1 MSPWISSTA
10 EWTSLLQSGALIAIV
25 NIVISLIGI
34 TWAHVTDSIGKLAKI
49 SFPMLGLTK
58 RMGLDYAEQ
67 YGISILRGL
76 IPAAASGILS
86 AKNAVEYVTGKCR
99 DSSNIPEL
107 KLFSPYR
114 SEKPVLYVDELP
126 GDILSHPVTRS
137 PVIII
142 AIS

>member
-1 MSPWISSTA
+1 
-10 EWTSLLQSGALIAIV
+10 
-25 NIVISLIGI
+25 
-34 TWAHVTDSIGKLAKI
+34 
-49 SFPMLGLTK
+49 
-58 RMGLDYAEQ
+58 MGLDYAEQ

-76 IPAAASGILS
+76 IPAVASGILS